1 MPRFALILVCWLAF
15 ALPTTAGEAEGVA
28 AFDRGDYETA
38 LVEFRPLAEQG
49 DARAQFNLGA
59 MYLNGWGVPRDVG
72 EALRWYRLAADHG
85 LADAQFIVG
94 FMYGAGRGV
103 RQDTVAARRWY
114 RKAAEHGDNAAEMAR
129 EWQKKHGK
137 SD

>member
-1 MPRFALILVCWLAF
+1 M
-15 ALPTTAGEAEGVA
+15 A
-28 AFDRGDYETA
+28 AFKRGDYETA
-38 LVEFRPLAEQG
+38 MGEFRPLAEQG

-59 MYLNGWGVPRDVG
+59 MYLYGWGVPRDVG

-85 LADAQFIVG
+85 LADAQFILG

-103 RQDTVAARRWY
+103 RQDSAAARRWY

-129 EWQKKHGK
+129 EWLEKHGK